1 MKKIQITKVPCASS
15 EHPSNINSQQFK
27 ITNIS
32 TEYVTDLKLIIDD
45 HDHLLLEQFI
55 KRERGSLSFSPE
67 TTCLELGNLA
77 PEESAYFEYK
87 LSNPHAL
94 SSFSDQISLT
104 YDSCDSS
111 DSFPKKIADFLL
123 DSAKQ

>member
-1 MKKIQITKVPCASS
+1 MNKIQITKIPASDLS
-15 EHPSNINSQQFK
+15 SAIGSQQYK

-32 TEYVTDLKLIIDD
+32 TDYVNDLKLIIDD
-45 HDHLLLEQFI
+45 HDHLLLEQFV

-67 TTCLELGNLA
+67 ITCLELGNLA

-87 LSNPHAL
+87 LSNPNAL
-94 SSFSDQISLT
+94 PSFHEQISLT
-104 YDSCDSS
+104 YDSCSPS
-111 DSFPKKIADFLL
+111 DNCPKKIADFLL